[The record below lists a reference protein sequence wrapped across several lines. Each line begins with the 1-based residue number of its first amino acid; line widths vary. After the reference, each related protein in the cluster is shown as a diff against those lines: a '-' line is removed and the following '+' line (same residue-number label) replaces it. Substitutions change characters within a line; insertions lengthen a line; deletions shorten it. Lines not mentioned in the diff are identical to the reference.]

1 MRLNALLDLSTAFYT
16 SSPLSPSITPLHN
29 SQNIPE
35 TRKKKF
41 VENFPEIVWQ

>member
-1 MRLNALLDLSTAFYT
+1 
-16 SSPLSPSITPLHN
+16 LHN

-41 VENFPEIVWQ
+41 VENFPEIVWQWAKSGFRRK